1 MVRAPRPRFAV
12 ASLALLALSACADD
26 RGVGGELGETSEAL
40 TASCP
45 PNPDPFAGPVQ
56 GIDISKY
63 QTVSSWAKVA
73 ASENFVIIKATE
85 ASSVD
90 PSFASHRAGA
100 KGTNLTVGYYHYLRF
115 SSSGVAQ
122 ANTFIN
128 AIGKLEADELPPML
142 DIEDS
147 AGAANNTTAENI
159 KIVQDWL
166 DTVEAAFGKRPF
178 IYTGGGF
185 WGGAN
190 FGNPAQFAT
199 YYFCWSRY
207 SSSNTCPQVPD
218 NLVPRIKMWQYR
230 ADAFPQF
237 GIPAGQTD
245 GITGAV
251 DQDVF
256 YGDMAEFK
264 SFLGPGTTTGPEYAA
279 KYSKQSYP
287 LAAAGAVDVKVGETV
302 TGYIEMTNT
311 GSATWSP
318 GKVFLA
324 PIPRDVASPYRA
336 PSWVSATRV
345 STVDKDVAPGQI
357 GHFALDIAG
366 SAPGDGSLKL
376 GWVAEGITWFADAPK
391 GGGPEDGVA
400 EVKVH
405 VTAGAAGGAAGA
417 SNGGAAG
424 ASTGGKGGGSAG
436 SAGGAGAAT
445 GGTGGAAGGKTAG
458 SGGAAPIAGAAQ
470 AAGASGAPAG
480 ATVLPANDDGGCG
493 CRVPRRDD
501 GGPWW
506 LAAAGVGVFAARRRR
521 ARA

>member
-1 MVRAPRPRFAV
+1 MRAPRFAFAV
-12 ASLALLALSACADD
+12 SSLALLALSACADD
-26 RGVGGELGETSEAL
+26 RGVGGELGETSEPL
-40 TASCP
+40 TAACP
-45 PNPDPFAGPVQ
+45 PNADPFAGAVQ

-63 QTVSSWAKVA
+63 QTVSSWSKVA
-73 ASENFVIIKATE
+73 ASEDFVIIKATE

-122 ANTFIN
+122 ANTFIK
-128 AIGKLEADELPPML
+128 AVGALDADDLPPML

-147 AGAANNTTAENI
+147 SGAAGNTTAENI

-166 DTVEAAFGKRPF
+166 DTVEAGLGKRPF

-190 FGNPAQFAT
+190 FGNPAQFAN
-199 YYFCWSRY
+199 YYFCWAKY
-207 SSSNTCPQVPD
+207 SASNSCPQVPD

-230 ADAFPQF
+230 ADAFPQY

-245 GITGAV
+245 GINGAV

-256 YGDMAEFK
+256 YGDMAAFK
-264 SFLGPGTTTGPEYAA
+264 GFVGGAATGPEYAA

-287 LAAAGAVDVKVGETV
+287 LASQGAVDVAVGASV

-311 GSATWSP
+311 GTATWAP

-324 PIPRDVASPYRA
+324 PIPRDAASPYHA
-336 PSWVSATRV
+336 PSWATATRV
-345 STVDKDVAPGQI
+345 STVDKDTAPGQV
-357 GHFALDIAG
+357 GRFQLDIGG
-366 SAPGDGSLKL
+366 STPGDGSLKL
-376 GWVAEGITWFADAPK
+376 GWVAEGVTWFADAPK

-405 VTAGAAGGAAGA
+405 VTPAPAGGAGGAAGA
-417 SNGGAAG
+417 PAGGSGGAGAAGKGGKGGAGGGAGEGGEAGSGGAAG
-424 ASTGGKGGGSAG
+424 ASG
-436 SAGGAGAAT
+436 AGGVKPVG
-445 GGTGGAAGGKTAG
+445 
-458 SGGAAPIAGAAQ
+458 
-470 AAGASGAPAG
+470 GASGAGGALAAPAV
-480 ATVLPANDDGGCG
+480 TNVLPAGDDGGGCG
-493 CRVPRRDD
+493 CRVTPRE
-501 GGPWW
+501 PPSSAWW
-506 LAAAGVGVFAARRRR
+506 AAAALGIVIARRRAGR
-521 ARA
+521 A